1 MRWSKSFWAK
11 SGVEIESAAARESTP
26 VRIAQRIAS
35 PRKRS
40 GILALLDGEGAHAFR
55 FGGGEGHR
63 LKSGLLVGCYGTNCG
78 LHSRRASGVRFSR
91 KFEWRVAV
99 NRRLS
104 FLLIVLVVGGVLTV
118 RGAFSPP
125 EPQTTRKVFN
135 APEKTVQAPY
145 SDGILAGNTLYL
157 AGRIG
162 LDPKTG
168 KPPAEIEDE
177 IKLMLDSLK
186 GTLTQAGMTMDDLVY
201 VQIACT
207 DLSLFDKF
215 NPIYK
220 SYFTTKDYPAREFI
234 GAGSLLRGGHFE
246 LQAIAVRR

>member
-1 MRWSKSFWAK
+1 M
-11 SGVEIESAAARESTP
+11 
-26 VRIAQRIAS
+26 
-35 PRKRS
+35 
-40 GILALLDGEGAHAFR
+40 
-55 FGGGEGHR
+55 
-63 LKSGLLVGCYGTNCG
+63 
-78 LHSRRASGVRFSR
+78 
-91 KFEWRVAV
+91 
-99 NRRLS
+99 NRRVS
-104 FLLIVLVVGGVLTV
+104 FLLMVLVVGGVLTV
-118 RGAFSPP
+118 RGALSPP
-125 EPQTTRKVFN
+125 EPQTVRKVFN
-135 APEKTVQAPY
+135 APEKAVQAPF

-207 DLSLFDKF
+207 DLTLFDKF
-215 NPIYK
+215 NSIYK
-220 SYFTTKDYPAREFI
+220 SYFTTKDFPAREFI

>member
-1 MRWSKSFWAK
+1 
-11 SGVEIESAAARESTP
+11 
-26 VRIAQRIAS
+26 
-35 PRKRS
+35 
-40 GILALLDGEGAHAFR
+40 
-55 FGGGEGHR
+55 
-63 LKSGLLVGCYGTNCG
+63 
-78 LHSRRASGVRFSR
+78 
-91 KFEWRVAV
+91 V
-99 NRRLS
+99 NRRVS
-104 FLLIVLVVGGVLTV
+104 NLLIVLVVAGAFTL
-118 RGAFSPP
+118 RGAVPQP
-125 EPQTTRKVFN
+125 APQTTRKVFN
-135 APEKTVQAPY
+135 APNKTVEAPF

-162 LDPKTG
+162 LDAKTG
-168 KPPAEIEDE
+168 KPPAEIDDE

-215 NPIYK
+215 NAIYK
-220 SYFTTKDYPAREFI
+220 TYFTTKDYPAREFI

>member
-1 MRWSKSFWAK
+1 MNRRVSFLA
-11 SGVEIESAAARESTP
+11 VAL
-26 VRIAQRIAS
+26 VIA
-35 PRKRS
+35 
-40 GILALLDGEGAHAFR
+40 GIL
-55 FGGGEGHR
+55 
-63 LKSGLLVGCYGTNCG
+63 S
-78 LHSRRASGVRFSR
+78 
-91 KFEWRVAV
+91 V
-99 NRRLS
+99 N
-104 FLLIVLVVGGVLTV
+104 
-118 RGAFSPP
+118 GAFSQPT
-125 EPQTTRKVFN
+125 PQATRKVFN
-135 APEKTVQAPY
+135 APQKTVEAPF

-201 VQIACT
+201 VQIACS